1 MLAGKRGQEK
11 YEPSIF
17 PAPFFLP
24 ALLFYQR
31 IIMYKLTLFLNFLIV
46 FSVTAFAQQ
55 ALKLPPYQKTKLPNG
70 LTIILMPQT
79 EVPIVSL
86 SIGVR
91 AGSIN
96 DPAGKEGVASVT
108 ADLLRKGT
116 KIKTSEQI
124 SSELDF
130 VGGTLEFGAG
140 QDFMRGQGE
149 FLKKDITLGL
159 DVLADVLM
167 NPTFA
172 QAEVDKLLAQRI
184 DGIKQAKDQAQAVI
198 ANYFNAYLYGQ
209 HLYARPVDG
218 DEKSLAAIKRLD
230 VMNFYEKNYGPQ
242 SVTIAVV
249 GDFETASMLN
259 ALKNKF
265 GNWKQ
270 KGTVVTPTLSE
281 PIAFKG
287 KKLLLVDKPDSTQT
301 YFLIGNTGIAKNNPD
316 RAGIEIVNTVF
327 GGRFT
332 SMLNDALRVSS
343 GLTYGAQ
350 ANFSQRQVAGPFVI
364 STYTQ
369 NKTTVQAI
377 DLALDILKK
386 LHEQG
391 LSDEQLKSSKA
402 YIKGTYPPKIETS
415 DQLAKQLVE
424 WDFYGL
430 DEREVN
436 DYFAKIDALSA
447 ADVKRIIYQYYP
459 LNNLV
464 FTLIGKADEIK
475 DQVKKYAPQM
485 DEKKIGQVG
494 F

>member
-1 MLAGKRGQEK
+1 M
-11 YEPSIF
+11 
-17 PAPFFLP
+17 
-24 ALLFYQR
+24 AL
-31 IIMYKLTLFLNFLIV
+31 
-46 FSVTAFAQQ
+46 TAFAQP
-55 ALKLPPYQKTKLPNG
+55 LKVPPYQKTKLPNG
-70 LTIILMPQT
+70 MTIILMPQT

-86 SIGVR
+86 SIGIR

-96 DPAGKEGVASVT
+96 DPVGKEGVASVT

-116 KIKTSEQI
+116 KSKSSEQL

-130 VGGTLEFGAG
+130 VGGTLEFGTV
-140 QDFMRGQGE
+140 QDFVRGQGE
-149 FLKKDITLGL
+149 FLKKDIALGI

-167 NPTFA
+167 NPVFA
-172 QAEVDKLLAQRI
+172 PAEVDKLLAQRI
-184 DGIKQAKDQAQAVI
+184 DGIKQAKDQAQSVI
-198 ANYFNAYLYGQ
+198 GNYFHSYLYGQ

-218 DEKSLAAIKRLD
+218 DEKSLPAIKRAD
-230 VMNFYEKNYGPQ
+230 VMNFYEKNYGPNA
-242 SVTIAVV
+242 VTIAVV
-249 GDFETASMLN
+249 GDFEAASMLN

-270 KGTVVTPTLSE
+270 KGTFTAPALTE

-301 YFLIGNTGIAKNNPD
+301 YFLIGNTGITKNNPD
-316 RAGIEIVNTVF
+316 RAGIDVVNTVF

-332 SMLNDALRVSS
+332 SMLNDALRVNS

-350 ANFSQRQVAGPFVI
+350 ANFTQRKVAGPFVI

-377 DLALDILKK
+377 DMALDILKK

-391 LSDEQLKSSKA
+391 LSEEQLKSSKA

-415 DQLAKQLVE
+415 DQLARQLVE

-436 DYFAKIDALSA
+436 DFFAKVDALSA
-447 ADVKRIIYQYYP
+447 AEVKRIIQQYYP
-459 LNNLV
+459 LDNLV
-464 FTLIGKADEIK
+464 FTLIGKSAEIK
-475 DQVKKYAPQM
+475 EQVKKYAPQM
-485 DEKKIGQVG
+485 DEKKIGAVG

>member
-1 MLAGKRGQEK
+1 MRKL
-11 YEPSIF
+11 SIF
-17 PAPFFLP
+17 
-24 ALLFYQR
+24 LF
-31 IIMYKLTLFLNFLIV
+31 IITI

-55 ALKLPPYQKTKLPNG
+55 TLKLPPYQKTKLPNG

-116 KIKTSEQI
+116 KTRTSEQI

-167 NPTFA
+167 NPIFV

-198 ANYFNAYLYGQ
+198 GNYFNAYLYGQ
-209 HLYARPVDG
+209 HLYGRPVDG

-249 GDFETASMLN
+249 GDFETVSMLN

-270 KGTVVTPTLSE
+270 KGTAATPGLSE

-316 RAGIEIVNTVF
+316 RAGIEVVNTVF

-343 GLTYGAQ
+343 GLTYGAR
-350 ANFSQRQVAGPFVI
+350 AAFTERQVAGPFVI

-402 YIKGTYPPKIETS
+402 YIKGTFPPKIETS

-447 ADVKRIIYQYYP
+447 ADVKRIIHQYYP
-459 LNNLV
+459 LDNLV

-475 DQVKKYAPQM
+475 EQVKKYAPQM

>member
-1 MLAGKRGQEK
+1 MRKL
-11 YEPSIF
+11 SIF
-17 PAPFFLP
+17 
-24 ALLFYQR
+24 LF
-31 IIMYKLTLFLNFLIV
+31 IITI

-55 ALKLPPYQKTKLPNG
+55 TLKLPPYQKTKLPNG

-116 KIKTSEQI
+116 KTRTSEQI

-167 NPTFA
+167 NPIFV

-198 ANYFNAYLYGQ
+198 GNYFNAYLYGQ
-209 HLYARPVDG
+209 HLYGRPVDG

-230 VMNFYEKNYGPQ
+230 VANFYEKNYNPQ
-242 SVTIAVV
+242 AVTIAVV
-249 GDFETASMLN
+249 GDFETAAMLN

-270 KGTVVTPTLSE
+270 KGTVVPPNLPE

-287 KKLLLVDKPDSTQT
+287 KKLLLIDKPDSKQT

-343 GLTYGAQ
+343 GLTYGAR
-350 ANFSQRQVAGPFVI
+350 ANFAERQVAGPFVI

-391 LSDEQLKSSKA
+391 LSEEQLKSSKA

-447 ADVKRIIYQYYP
+447 ADVKRIIHQYYP
-459 LNNLV
+459 LDNLV

>member
-1 MLAGKRGQEK
+1 MRA
-11 YEPSIF
+11 F
-17 PAPFFLP
+17 PVKALP
-24 ALLFYQR
+24 IYFMKKLMFKFSTCFCLLT
-31 IIMYKLTLFLNFLIV
+31 IAI
-46 FSVTAFAQQ
+46 TAFAQP
-55 ALKLPPYQKTKLPNG
+55 LKVPPYQKTKLPNG
-70 LTIILMPQT
+70 MTIILMPQP
-79 EVPIVSL
+79 EVPIVSI
-86 SIGVR
+86 SVGIR

-96 DPAGKEGVASVT
+96 DPTGKEGIASVT

-116 KIKTSEQI
+116 KTRTSEQI

-130 VGGTLEFGAG
+130 VGGTLEFGAT
-140 QDFMRGQGE
+140 QDFVRGQAE
-149 FLKKDITLGL
+149 FLKKDITLGI

-172 QAEVDKLLAQRI
+172 PAEVDKLLAQRI
-184 DGIKQAKDQAQAVI
+184 DSIKQAKDQAQAVI
-198 ANYFNAYLYGQ
+198 GNYFNSYLYGK
-209 HLYARPVDG
+209 HLYGRPVDG
-218 DEKSLAAIKRLD
+218 DEKSLKLIKRLD
-230 VMNFYEKNYGPQ
+230 VLSFYEKSYGANA
-242 SVTIAVV
+242 VTIAVV

-259 ALKNKF
+259 VLKNKF
-265 GNWKQ
+265 GSWKQ
-270 KGTVVTPTLSE
+270 KGTAAAPTLPE
-281 PIAFKG
+281 PIAFNG

-301 YFLIGNTGIAKNNPD
+301 YFLIGNVGITKNNPD
-316 RAGIEIVNTVF
+316 RAGIEVVNTVF

-343 GLTYGAQ
+343 GLTYGARSG
-350 ANFSQRQVAGPFVI
+350 FTPTQVAGPFVI

-386 LHEQG
+386 LHENG
-391 LSDEQLKSSKA
+391 LSEEQLKSSKA

-415 DQLAKQLVE
+415 DQLARQLVE

-447 ADVKRIIYQYYP
+447 ADVKRLIQQYYP
-459 LNNLV
+459 LDNLV
-464 FTLIGKADEIK
+464 FTLIGRSEEIK
-475 DQVKKYAPQM
+475 EQVKKYAPQM

>member
-1 MLAGKRGQEK
+1 MKK
-11 YEPSIF
+11 
-17 PAPFFLP
+17 
-24 ALLFYQR
+24 LLFKFS
-31 IIMYKLTLFLNFLIV
+31 MCFCSLTIAI
-46 FSVTAFAQQ
+46 TAFAQP
-55 ALKLPPYQKTKLPNG
+55 LKVPPYQKTKLPNG
-70 LTIILMPQT
+70 MTIILMPQT
-79 EVPIVSL
+79 EVPIVSM
-86 SIGVR
+86 SIGIR

-96 DPAGKEGVASVT
+96 DPAGKEGLASLT

-116 KIKTSEQI
+116 KSRTSEQI

-130 VGGTLEFGAG
+130 VGGIIEFGTA
-140 QDFMRGQGE
+140 QDFVRGQSE
-149 FLKKDITLGL
+149 FLKKDITLGI
-159 DVLADVLM
+159 DVLSDVLM
-167 NPTFA
+167 NPTFT
-172 QAEVDKLLAQRI
+172 QTEVDKLLAQRI

-198 ANYFNAYLYGQ
+198 GNYFHSYLYGQ

-218 DEKSLAAIKRLD
+218 DEKSLPTIKRAD
-230 VMNFYEKNYGPQ
+230 VMNFYEKNYAPNA
-242 SVTIAVV
+242 VTIAVV
-249 GDFETASMLN
+249 GDFEAASMLN
-259 ALKNKF
+259 VLKNKF
-265 GNWKQ
+265 GSWKQ
-270 KGTVVTPTLSE
+270 KGTVAAPNLSE

-287 KKLLLVDKPDSTQT
+287 KKILLVDKPDSTQT
-301 YFLIGNTGIAKNNPD
+301 YFLIGNTGIARNNPD
-316 RAGIEIVNTVF
+316 RAGIEVVNTVF

-343 GLTYGAQ
+343 GLTYGARSG
-350 ANFSQRQVAGPFVI
+350 FTPTQVAGPFVI

-391 LSDEQLKSSKA
+391 LSEEQLKSSKA

-415 DQLAKQLVE
+415 DQLARQLVE

-436 DYFAKIDALSA
+436 DYFAKIDALSPA
-447 ADVKRIIYQYYP
+447 EVKRVIQQYYP
-459 LNNLV
+459 LDNLV

-485 DEKKIGQVG
+485 DEKKIGQAG